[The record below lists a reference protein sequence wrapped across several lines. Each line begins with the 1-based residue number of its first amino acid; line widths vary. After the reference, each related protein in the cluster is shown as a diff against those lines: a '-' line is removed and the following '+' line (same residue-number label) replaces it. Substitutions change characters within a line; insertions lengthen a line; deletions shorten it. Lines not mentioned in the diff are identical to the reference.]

1 MKLPKHVINLYRF
14 TSTDTDGYR
23 IALQHVCIE
32 YTAGNAIAT
41 AVATDGHRL
50 VYLYF
55 NMGGFQPTDGKLYLH
70 RDVLKNIKL
79 GKDGVANLNDGYI
92 TATVRGATTRYDA
105 SYDLQGYGYPDWR
118 QCADIAPSDDATPC
132 SMVGVNARYLAD
144 FADYLKACGV
154 GYGIGFEMPAND
166 TSIIAMTAH
175 GDVDGSGDTS
185 QAIRYLLMPMR
196 L

>member
-14 TSTDTDGYR
+14 TSTDETR
-23 IALQHVCIE
+23 VALQHVCIE

-50 VYLYF
+50 VYLEF
-55 NMGGFQPTDGKLYLH
+55 DMGGFRPTDGKLYLH

-92 TATVRGATTRYDA
+92 TATAKGATTRYDA
-105 SYDLQGYGYPDWR
+105 SYDLQGYSYPTWR
-118 QCADIAPSDDATPC
+118 RCLDGAPDDDATPC
-132 SMVGVNARYLAD
+132 SIIGVNARYLAD

-154 GYGIGFEMPAND
+154 DYRVGFEMPAD
-166 TSIIAMTAH
+166 DISVMAMTAH
-175 GDVDGSGDTS
+175 GDINGTDDKT